1 MNQETNKTQ
10 EPNIIFVS
18 MSQTELP
25 KFREDGRKSWV
36 SYGQDNDFPERL
48 LELSRRSALHG
59 AILSSK
65 ANDAVGEGVSREG
78 RTPEELAFFDAPNPE
93 YDIDELILRCAWDLA
108 IFGGFIL
115 NPVTSK
121 DGRKVAELWHADW
134 SRFRSG
140 VKDED
145 GRVNQLWYSKDWKRL
160 SDKKYAPIPY
170 ETWKADGAKGGF
182 VRQYSLYTPGVDYY
196 PLPGYT
202 AALATIETDAEI
214 ANFSLASIRNGMAPS
229 ILINFP
235 NGLPSPEEER
245 AIEKKVRQKYQ
256 GSDSAGKF
264 IITFSEGADKAPTV
278 TTIAASDL
286 DKQFIQ
292 LKETVMQGILSGHGV
307 VSPLLVGIPSP
318 VGLGGTSIVKEAWQL
333 YESRVVLPLRKKV
346 ERAVNEYM
354 KYNGWRPISI
364 TSSSPVEF
372 SYSEG
377 VLQNVLTVDEM
388 RENIGY
394 PPKASQNSPDTIVD
408 ENKQQ

>member
-1 MNQETNKTQ
+1 MNQEPKKTQ

-18 MSQTELP
+18 LEQTELP

-36 SYGQDNDFPERL
+36 SYGQNNDFPDLL

-65 ANDAVGEGVSREG
+65 ANDAVGDGVSRKD
-78 RTPEELAFFDAPNPE
+78 RTAEEVAFLNAPNPE
-93 YDIDELILRCAWDLA
+93 YDIDELVLRCAWDLA
-108 IFGGFIL
+108 LFGGFVL
-115 NPVTSK
+115 NPIMSN

-140 VKDED
+140 IKDED
-145 GRVNQLWYSKDWKRL
+145 GRVSQLWYSKDWKRVN
-160 SDKKYAPIPY
+160 DKKYAPVQY
-170 ETWKADGAKGGF
+170 DAWKMERRKGSY
-182 VRQYSLYTPGVDYY
+182 VRQHCLYTAGVEYY
-196 PLPGYT
+196 PLPSYT

-214 ANFSLASIRNGMAPS
+214 ANFALASIRNGMAPS

-256 GSDSAGKF
+256 GSDNAGKF
-264 IITFSEGADKAPTV
+264 ILTFSEGADKAPTV

-292 LKETVMQGILSGHGV
+292 LKDTVMQGILSGHGV

-346 ERAVNEYM
+346 ERAISEVM
-354 KYNGWRPISI
+354 RFNGWRPVEIM
-364 TSSSPVEF
+364 SSSPVEF

-394 PPKASQNSPDTIVD
+394 PPKAPQNSPGAIVD

>member
-1 MNQETNKTQ
+1 MNQ

-18 MSQTELP
+18 LEQTELP
-25 KFREDGRKSWV
+25 KFREDGRKQWV
-36 SYGQDNDFPERL
+36 SYGQNNDFPDLL

-65 ANDAVGEGVSREG
+65 ANDAAGDGVSRKD
-78 RTPEELAFFDAPNPE
+78 RTAEEVAFLNAPNPE
-93 YDIDELILRCAWDLA
+93 YDIDELVLRCAWDLA
-108 IFGGFIL
+108 LFGGFIL
-115 NPVTSK
+115 NPVMSK

-140 VKDED
+140 AKDEA
-145 GRVNQLWYSKDWKRL
+145 GRVNQLFYSKDWKRV
-160 SDKKYAPIPY
+160 SDKRYTPEPY
-170 ETWKADGAKGGF
+170 DVWSKERKKGSF
-182 VRQYSLYTPGVDYY
+182 VKQYSLYTAGVEYY

-214 ANFSLASIRNGMAPS
+214 ANFALASIRNGMAPS

-245 AIEKKVRQKYQ
+245 AIEKKIRQKYQ
-256 GSDSAGKF
+256 GSDNAGKF
-264 IITFSEGADKAPTV
+264 ILTFSEGPDNAPTV
-278 TTIAASDL
+278 TTLAASDL

-292 LKETVMQGILSGHGV
+292 LKDTVMQGILSGHGV

-333 YESRVVLPLRKKV
+333 YESRVVIPLRKKV
-346 ERAVNEYM
+346 EKAIGEVM
-354 KYNGWRPISI
+354 AFNGWRPVEVM
-364 TSSSPVEF
+364 SSSPVEF
-372 SYSEG
+372 SYSEQ
-377 VLQNVLTVDEM
+377 VVSQVLTQDEL

-394 PPKASQNSPDTIVD
+394 PPLA
-408 ENKQQ
+408 ENEKTAEQDGN